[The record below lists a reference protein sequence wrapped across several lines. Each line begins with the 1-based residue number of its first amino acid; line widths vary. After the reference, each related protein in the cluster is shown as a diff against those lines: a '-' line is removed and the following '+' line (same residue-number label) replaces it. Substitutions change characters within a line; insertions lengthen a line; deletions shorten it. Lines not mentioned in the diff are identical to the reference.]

1 MKRLLWGLA
10 WITFLVWSLFAWG
23 AYGLLDFF
31 GGVAARNADMVT
43 GHPETV
49 EWLSW
54 ALTTLRGLGLG
65 AIVVVWGLVSLLIL
79 AVPAGLGFVLGGS
92 RREQRADDWRGV
104 GRQGSGACPH
114 PRGAR
119 PAPRGVGSG
128 RGGSRREQRAD
139 DWRGIDR
146 QGSGPFP
153 HPPGQ
158 GPVRRIDRRE
168 AARGEG
174 VVRRAG

>member
-10 WITFLVWSLFAWG
+10 WIAVLVWSLFAWG

-31 GGVAARNADMVT
+31 GGVAARNADIVT

-79 AVPAGLGFVLGGS
+79 AVPAVLGFVLGGS
-92 RREQRADDWRGV
+92 RREQRVDYGRGPPID
-104 GRQGSGACPH
+104 Q
-114 PRGAR
+114 RGA
-119 PAPRGVGSG
+119 
-128 RGGSRREQRAD
+128 
-139 DWRGIDR
+139 
-146 QGSGPFP
+146 GPF
-153 HPPGQ
+153 PPGQ
-158 GPVRRIDRRE
+158 GPVRRIEKR
-168 AARGEG
+168 
-174 VVRRAG
+174 